1 VVGAV
6 AEKDQS
12 IKSWDLLS
20 MDKKYSPLVSSLL
33 AYGDGRELRQ
43 WPNYLELGFRPEH
56 IPDLIEMATDPKL
69 NKGDSKS
76 LEVWA
81 PVHAWRT
88 LAQLKAEEAIEPLIK
103 LLWMF
108 DSDDDDF
115 VGEELPKV
123 FGFIGKKAIPALER
137 YLFDDSNGVFDRVAA
152 VHGLERIAASDP
164 ECREECVSI
173 FNKKL
178 QCFNS
183 DDPTLNGFL
192 VLYLMELKAI
202 ESIDLIR
209 QAYEAEAVDLSILGD
224 FEDVE
229 IGFGL
234 KKNREKTSRYSTAID
249 ELNADFFSS
258 NQNHPARKI
267 KIGRNEPCPC
277 GSGNKYKKCCLNKEQ
292 QRSDYDNWI
301 KG

>member
-1 VVGAV
+1 MN
-6 AEKDQS
+6 
-12 IKSWDLLS
+12 I
-20 MDKKYSPLVSSLL
+20 KYSPSVSLL
-33 AYGDGRELRQ
+33 LTYGDGRELRT
-43 WPNYLELGFRPEH
+43 WPDYLKLGFKPEH
-56 IPDLIEMATDPKL
+56 IPELIEMATDPKL

-108 DSDDDDF
+108 DSDNDDF

-123 FGFIGKKAIPALER
+123 FGMIGKKAIPALER

-178 QCFNS
+178 QDFNS

-229 IGFGL
+229 IGFDL
-234 KKNREKTSRYSTAID
+234 KKNREKPSRYSAAID

-258 NQNHPARKI
+258 KQNQPVKKI

-277 GSGNKYKKCCLNKEQ
+277 GSGKKYKKCCLGKETQ
-292 QRSDYDNWI
+292 EIDYDDRIN
-301 KG
+301 G

>member
-1 VVGAV
+1 
-6 AEKDQS
+6 
-12 IKSWDLLS
+12 

-33 AYGDGRELRQ
+33 TYGDGRELRQ

-56 IPDLIEMATDPKL
+56 IPDLIEMATDEKL
-69 NKGDSKS
+69 NKGDPKS
-76 LEVWA
+76 LAVWA

-88 LAQLKAEEAIEPLIK
+88 LAQLKAEDAVEPLTK
-103 LLWMF
+103 LLQMF

-123 FGFIGKKAIPALER
+123 FGMIGKKAIPALEK
-137 YLFDDSNGVFDRVAA
+137 YVFDGSNGLFDRIAA
-152 VHGLERIAASDP
+152 VHGLERIAANDP

-178 QCFNS
+178 QGFNS

-234 KKNREKTSRYSTAID
+234 KKNREKPSRYSAAID

-277 GSGNKYKKCCLNKEQ
+277 GSGNKYKKCCLNKEK
-292 QRSDYDNWI
+292 QRSDYDNW
-301 KG
+301 GCTNNCVTGNL